1 MQDPL
6 GVKKINKKITV
17 AFVYNVRHKYPNP
30 NDPRSQIE
38 SDFDDPETIDN
49 MIKHLQNCNYNVI
62 PIEANKEAYLKL
74 YAYRKEI
81 DIVFNFAEG
90 IYGKDREAQLPAMLE
105 MLQLPYTGSSPL
117 THALALHKAKT
128 KEILQAYNIP
138 VLGHQIFKTGKEK
151 LNDKFEFPVIVKP
164 NSQGSSAGITN
175 KSIVVN
181 EEQLRSQVK
190 TIVKVFKQEAL
201 VEPYLT
207 GREFSIGMIGNP
219 PKILPAIESDHDSL
233 PDNLSKLDSLEVKWY
248 FEEESKN
255 EHLICPAKITPKF
268 KKQLENICLA
278 VWKALDVHD
287 WCRIDIRCD
296 SNDNP
301 YVLEINMPVGLL
313 PPEVSTTSYLPLAA
327 RKAGI
332 DYEELLKII
341 INSAIK
347 RNKST
352 QRYMH

>member
-17 AFVYNVRHKYPNP
+17 AFVYNVRHNYPNP

-38 SDFDDPETIDN
+38 SDFDDPEVIDN
-49 MIKHLQNCNYNVI
+49 MIKHLQNCDYNVI

-90 IYGKDREAQLPAMLE
+90 MYGKDREAQLPAMLE

-117 THALALHKAKT
+117 THALALHKRKT
-128 KEILQAYNIP
+128 KEILKAYDIP
-138 VLGHQIFKTGKEK
+138 VLFDQIFKTGKEK
-151 LNDKFEFPVIVKP
+151 LNKDLQFPVIVKP

-181 EEQLRSQVK
+181 EEQLRAQVK

-219 PKILPAIESDHDSL
+219 PKILPAIESDHESL
-233 PDNLSKLDSLEVKWY
+233 PSDFNKLDSLEVKWY

-255 EHLICPAKITPKF
+255 EHLICPAKIDNKL
-268 KKQLENICLA
+268 KKKLEKICLD
-278 VWKALDVHD
+278 VWNALNVHD

-296 SNDNP
+296 NNENP

-341 INSAIK
+341 ITSAIK
-347 RNKST
+347 RNKSSS
-352 QRYMH
+352 RFLH